1 MTFLVE
7 RLAEL
12 RRHVAH
18 LRAIRPKVTDR
29 AALERERS
37 LHNDVLFSLLM
48 VAQLV
53 VDVSGELSARRG
65 ERFEDYKGA
74 VRNLARDPRFPA
86 DLVRELERVPG
97 FRNIVIHEY
106 VTLDLDRVVEA
117 LDRLDPIERF
127 IHIVAEIER
136 SAGLDG

>member
-1 MTFLVE
+1 MTYLIE

-12 RRHVAH
+12 RRHVDH
-18 LRAIRPKVTDR
+18 LREIRPRVTDR
-29 AALERERS
+29 AALERELS

-65 ERFEDYKGA
+65 ERFEDYTGA
-74 VRNLARDPRFPA
+74 VRNLARDPRFPF

-97 FRNIVIHEY
+97 FRNVVIHEY
-106 VTLDLDRVVEA
+106 VALDLDRVVDA
-117 LDRLDPIERF
+117 LDRLEPIDRF
-127 IHIVAEIER
+127 IHIVGEIER
-136 SAGLDG
+136 SASGE